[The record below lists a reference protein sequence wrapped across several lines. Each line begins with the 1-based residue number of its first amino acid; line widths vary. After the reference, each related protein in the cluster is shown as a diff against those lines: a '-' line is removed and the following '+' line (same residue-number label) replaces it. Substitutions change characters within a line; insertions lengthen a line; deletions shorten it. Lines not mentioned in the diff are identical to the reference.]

1 MDLIND
7 YKELDK
13 ELDGLLMSMFG
24 RNDRHN
30 IDVKNANPSALLQTL
45 AILKLCNKVDK
56 LYELLSKNEEEVV
69 ETKEKPVAKKVAKK

>member
-13 ELDGLLMSMFG
+13 ELDSLLMELFG
-24 RNDRHN
+24 RKDRYN
-30 IDVKNANPSALLQTL
+30 IDVKNANPPALLQTL

-56 LYELLSKNEEEVV
+56 LCELLSKNEEEIV
-69 ETKEKPVAKKVAKK
+69 ETKEKPVAKKVVKK

>member
-13 ELDGLLMSMFG
+13 ELDSLLMELFG
-24 RNDRHN
+24 RKDRYN
-30 IDVKNANPSALLQTL
+30 IDVKNANPPALLQIL

-56 LYELLSKNEEEVV
+56 LCELLSKNEEEVV
-69 ETKEKPVAKKVAKK
+69 ETKEKPVAKKVVKK

>member
-24 RNDRHN
+24 RSDRHN
-30 IDVKNANPSALLQTL
+30 IDVKNSNPPTLLQTL

-56 LYELLSKNEEEVV
+56 LCELLSKNKEEVV
-69 ETKEKPVAKKVAKK
+69 ETKEKPVAKKVVKK